1 MHPIS
6 PPHEIRT
13 PPPRFRGDP
22 GPALPP
28 AVLAHALEGARCA
41 PRRRH
46 RIWGT
51 WTPNLSARFPAAL
64 LTGRG
69 RWRPDRQPLS
79 RRTIQPAGRVRVAG
93 IGSAAAAGRDRAGS
107 APDPAPR

>member
-64 LTGRG
+64 LGARAGPRATGLGPDTLLGRG
-69 RWRPDRQPLS
+69 RGREGAAQVPHRP
-79 RRTIQPAGRVRVAG
+79 G
-93 IGSAAAAGRDRAGS
+93 
-107 APDPAPR
+107 